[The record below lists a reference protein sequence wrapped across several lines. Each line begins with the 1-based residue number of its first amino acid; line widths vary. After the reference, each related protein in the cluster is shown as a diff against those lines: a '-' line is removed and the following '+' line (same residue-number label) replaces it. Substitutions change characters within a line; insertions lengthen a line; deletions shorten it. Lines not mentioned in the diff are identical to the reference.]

1 MIQVSIVED
10 RKEIRETIQ
19 KRLAKTDDM
28 ECVSAYDRGET
39 ALQHLVNDEPD
50 VVLMDIGLPG
60 IGGIETMLRIK
71 LKNPEIKILM
81 FTIYSGAESV
91 FDALKAGADGYVL
104 KHEGTEGIINA
115 VREVMDGGAPMT
127 REIAKRVMKSFSQVK
142 SPKIKKA
149 KLSPREVEI
158 VNCLMKGWLYK
169 EIADRLSPPISEGTV
184 KQHIHR
190 IYKKL
195 EVNNRTEAINKYLG
209 NDSA

>member
-19 KRLAKTDDM
+19 RRLAKTEDM
-28 ECVSAYDRGET
+28 ECISAYDRGET
-39 ALQHLVNDEPD
+39 ALQHLVNDHPD

-127 REIAKRVMKSFSQVK
+127 REIAKRVMKSFSKVK
-142 SPKIKKA
+142 SPKITKA
-149 KLSPREVEI
+149 KLSPREIEI

-209 NDSA
+209 HDPA